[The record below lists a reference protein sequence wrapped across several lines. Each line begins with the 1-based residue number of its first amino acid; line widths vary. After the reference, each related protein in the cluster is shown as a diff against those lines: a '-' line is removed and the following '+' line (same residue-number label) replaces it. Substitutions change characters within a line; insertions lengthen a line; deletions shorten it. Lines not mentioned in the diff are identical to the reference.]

1 MIDGTIS
8 HYRILEKLG
17 AGGMGV
23 VYKAVD
29 TRLDRVVALKFL
41 PDDME
46 QDGQALE
53 RFRREAHAASAL
65 NHAGICTIYDV
76 GEEDHRSFIV
86 MEFIDGETLSQHIH
100 RQALSVEHILDLGI
114 QIADALDVAHT
125 AGIIHRD
132 IKPSNIFV
140 TKRGQAKV
148 LDFGLA
154 KLLPKELPHL
164 DSSASSSKP
173 QEAVSLVGVIS
184 GTPAYMSPE
193 QIRGDDLD
201 ARTDIFAFGLL
212 LYEMATGQQ
221 AFGGRTG
228 GVIIESILTRAPAS
242 IRVASPQIPL
252 KLEEIITKCLE
263 KDRTQR
269 YSSAAAVRSD
279 LQQLK
284 REVESGTVSRP
295 SIPARPESL
304 NAPRLSRFRWK
315 ELAAGAALLA
325 VLLIVAAWYY
335 AARPAQALGR
345 MDTIVLADFNNK
357 TGDPIFDDT
366 LRQGLAAQ
374 LQQSPF
380 LSLVSEQRIQ
390 QTLRLMGRSADTKLS
405 PAIIGDLC
413 QRAGSKAYLSGSISN
428 LGTQYVIGVS
438 AVNCQ
443 TGDYLAQEQ
452 VTANGKENVL
462 KALGEASTKLREK
475 LGESLKTVQKLDT
488 PIEQA
493 TTPSL
498 EALQAYSM
506 GRQTMQGKGDPAA
519 AIPLLKHSIELDPK
533 FAMAYA
539 MLGTSYYNIGEKKLS
554 AENTYKAYDLRARVS
569 EWEKFYIESHYYQF
583 ATGDLEKARQAY
595 ELWAQIYP
603 REQVPA
609 TNLGVIYQSLGQ
621 HEKSLSEF
629 RESLRLS
636 PDGLIYG
643 DLVAE
648 FVRLNR
654 FNEAR
659 AAADQALSKNL
670 DSLDLRL
677 YLYQLA
683 FLQNN
688 SANMAQQVS
697 WASGKPGKENVM
709 LYLQASTAAYS
720 GKLAAAREFSRQ
732 AATSADRAG
741 EKEVEAG
748 CEAAA
753 ALWEAFYGNA
763 TEARQHAA
771 ATIAKSN
778 GRDAQYA
785 AALALAVIGDSARAQ
800 ALADDLQKR
809 FPDDTVVRF
818 NYLPTLHAQLLLN
831 APDHPA
837 NLSPE
842 RSPERSPENVAKAIQ
857 ALTVALP
864 YELGVPGNSTFW
876 TNLYPVYVRGQ
887 AFLAAHQGAQ
897 AAAEFQKILDWRGV
911 VANEPI
917 GALAHLGLAR
927 SYALTGDTAKS
938 RQAYNAFLTLWKDA
952 DPNIPILKQATAE
965 SAKLSVTSRCYHDR
979 DFLTGQRACCILSC
993 GLDRNDNRM
1002 SKNTAYFISLAC

>member
-1 MIDGTIS
+1 
-8 HYRILEKLG
+8 
-17 AGGMGV
+17 
-23 VYKAVD
+23 
-29 TRLDRVVALKFL
+29 
-41 PDDME
+41 
-46 QDGQALE
+46 
-53 RFRREAHAASAL
+53 
-65 NHAGICTIYDV
+65 
-76 GEEDHRSFIV
+76 
-86 MEFIDGETLSQHIH
+86 
-100 RQALSVEHILDLGI
+100 
-114 QIADALDVAHT
+114 
-125 AGIIHRD
+125 
-132 IKPSNIFV
+132 
-140 TKRGQAKV
+140 
-148 LDFGLA
+148 
-154 KLLPKELPHL
+154 
-164 DSSASSSKP
+164 
-173 QEAVSLVGVIS
+173 
-184 GTPAYMSPE
+184 MSPE

-201 ARTDIFAFGLL
+201 ARTDVFAFGLL

-965 SAKLSVTSRCYHDR
+965 SAKL
-979 DFLTGQRACCILSC
+979 Q
-993 GLDRNDNRM
+993 
-1002 SKNTAYFISLAC
+1002 

>member
-8 HYRILEKLG
+8 HYRILDKLG

-23 VYKAVD
+23 VYKALD
-29 TRLDRVVALKFL
+29 TRLDRAVALKFL
-41 PDDME
+41 PDNMN
-46 QDGQALE
+46 QDAQALE

-65 NHAGICTIYDV
+65 NHPGICTIYDV

-100 RQALSVEHILDLGI
+100 RQALAVEQILDLGI
-114 QIADALDVAHT
+114 QIADALDVAH
-125 AGIIHRD
+125 AQGIIHRD

-164 DSSASSSKP
+164 DSSASPSKQL

-212 LYEMATGQQ
+212 LYEMASGQQ
-221 AFGGRTG
+221 AFGGRTC
-228 GVIIESILTRAPAS
+228 GVIIESILTRTPAS
-242 IRVASPQIPL
+242 IRISNPQIPL
-252 KLEEIITKCLE
+252 RLEEIISKCLE
-263 KDRTQR
+263 KDKTQR
-269 YSSAAAVRSD
+269 YSTAAAVRSD
-279 LQQLK
+279 LHHLK
-284 REVESGTVSRP
+284 HEFESGNITRSEFLP
-295 SIPARPESL
+295 QPQP
-304 NAPRLSRFRWK
+304 PHFRWK
-315 ELAAGAALLA
+315 KLAAAGAPLVILL
-325 VLLIVAAWYY
+325 VAGAWYY
-335 AARPAQALGR
+335 TARPARALSR
-345 MDTIVLADFNNK
+345 VDTVVLGDFTNK

-390 QTLRLMGRSADTKLS
+390 QTLRLMGRALDTKLS

-413 QRAGSKAYLSGSISN
+413 QRVGSKAYLSGSISN
-428 LGTQYVIGVS
+428 LASTYVIGVN

-462 KALGEASTKLREK
+462 KALGEVSTKLREK

-506 GRQTMQGKGDPAA
+506 GRNTMQGKGDYVGAV
-519 AIPLLKHSIELDPK
+519 PLLKRSIELDPK

-539 MLGTSYYNIGEKKLS
+539 MLGTSYHNLGEKKLA
-554 AENTYKAYDLRARVS
+554 AENTSKAYDLRSRVS
-569 EWEKFYIESHYYQF
+569 EWEKFYIESHYHHF
-583 ATGDLEKARQAY
+583 VTGDLEKARQAY

-603 REQVPA
+603 REQVPP
-609 TNLGVIYQSLGQ
+609 TNLGIIYQTLGQ
-621 HEKSLSEF
+621 HEKSLREF
-629 RESLRLS
+629 REGLRLS
-636 PDGLIYG
+636 PDSLNFG
-643 DLVAE
+643 DVVSG
-648 FVRLNR
+648 FIRLNR

-670 DSLDLRL
+670 DSVDLL
-677 YLYQLA
+677 AYLYQLA
-683 FLQNN
+683 FLNDDLQ
-688 SANMAQQVS
+688 SMPKQVS
-697 WASGKPGKENVM
+697 WAAGKPGEENVM
-709 LYLQASTAAYS
+709 LYMEAGAAAYS
-720 GKLAAAREFSRQ
+720 GKITVAREFSRQ
-732 AATSADRAG
+732 AVTSAGRAG
-741 EKEVEAG
+741 EKELEAD

-753 ALWEAFYGNA
+753 ALWEAFYGN
-763 TEARQHAA
+763 TSEARQHVA
-771 ATIAKSN
+771 ATLAKSN
-778 GRDAQYA
+778 GRDAQYV
-785 AALALAVIGDSARAQ
+785 AALALAVIGDSARSQ
-800 ALADDLQKR
+800 ALAEDLQKR

-818 NYLPTLHAQLLLN
+818 NYLPTLHAQLFLN
-831 APDHPA
+831 APD
-837 NLSPE
+837 
-842 RSPERSPENVAKAIQ
+842 RSPNNEANAIQ

-864 YELGVPGNSTFW
+864 YELGVPAAGTFW
-876 TNLYPVYVRGQ
+876 INLYPIYVRGQ
-887 AFLAAHQGAQ
+887 AFLASHQGSQ
-897 AAAEFQKILDWRGV
+897 AAAEFRKILDWRGV
-911 VANEPI
+911 VGNEPI
-917 GALAHLGLAR
+917 AALAHLGLAR
-927 SYALTGDTAKS
+927 SYILMGDTSKS
-938 RQAYNAFLTLWKDA
+938 RAAYNAFLTLWKDA
-952 DPNIPILKQATAE
+952 DPDIPILQQAHSE
-965 SAKLSVTSRCYHDR
+965 YAKL
-979 DFLTGQRACCILSC
+979 Q
-993 GLDRNDNRM
+993 
-1002 SKNTAYFISLAC
+1002 

>member
-23 VYKAVD
+23 VYKGLD
-29 TRLDRVVALKFL
+29 TRLDRTVALKFL
-41 PDDME
+41 PDNLD
-46 QDGQALE
+46 QDPHALE

-65 NHAGICTIYDV
+65 NHPGICTIYDV

-86 MEFIDGETLSQHIH
+86 MEFIDGETLSQHIQ
-100 RQALSVEHILDLGI
+100 RQPLSVEHILDLGI
-114 QIADALDVAHT
+114 QIADALDVAH
-125 AGIIHRD
+125 ARGIIHRD

-164 DSSASSSKP
+164 DSSDSSYKQS
-173 QEAVSLVGVIS
+173 QEVSLVGVIS

-242 IRVASPQIPL
+242 IRTANPQIPL
-252 KLEEIITKCLE
+252 RLEEIITKCLE

-284 REVESGTVSRP
+284 HEVESGNITRSDFVPQPRP
-295 SIPARPESL
+295 
-304 NAPRLSRFRWK
+304 SRFRWK
-315 ELAAGAALLA
+315 ELAAGSALLV
-325 VLLIVAAWYY
+325 VLLILVAWYY
-335 AARPAQALGR
+335 AARPAHALSR

-380 LSLVSEQRIQ
+380 LSLVSDQRIQ
-390 QTLRLMGRSADTKLS
+390 QTLRLMGRSPDAKLS
-405 PAIIGDLC
+405 SAIIGDLC

-428 LGTQYVIGVS
+428 LGTQYVIGVN

-506 GRQTMQGKGDPAA
+506 GRQTMQGKGDYTA

-539 MLGTSYYNIGEKKLS
+539 MLGTSYHNIGEKKLS
-554 AENTYKAYDLRARVS
+554 AENTSKAYDLRARVS
-569 EWEKFYIESHYYQF
+569 EWEKFYIESHYHQF
-583 ATGDLEKARQAY
+583 VTGDMEKARQAY
-595 ELWAQIYP
+595 DLWAQIYP

-621 HEKSLSEF
+621 HEKSLAEF
-629 RESLRLS
+629 RESLRLG
-636 PDGLIYG
+636 PDSLIYG
-643 DLVAE
+643 DVTSELI
-648 FVRLNR
+648 RLNH
-654 FNEAR
+654 FDEAR
-659 AAADQALSKNL
+659 AAADEALSKNL

-677 YLYQLA
+677 FLYQLA

-688 SANMAQQVS
+688 SDSMAQQVS

-709 LYLQASTAAYS
+709 LYLQASSAAYS

-748 CEAAA
+748 CEATA

-771 ATIAKSN
+771 ATLAKSN

-785 AALALAVIGDSARAQ
+785 AALALAVIGDSTRAQ
-800 ALADDLQKR
+800 TLAEDLQKR

-818 NYLPTLHAQLLLN
+818 NYLPTLHAQLFLN
-831 APDHPA
+831 APDRSP
-837 NLSPE
+837 NLSPDRSPDRSRDRSPDRSSNDSSDHSPE
-842 RSPERSPENVAKAIQ
+842 RSSENVAKAVQ
-857 ALTVALP
+857 ALTLAAP
-864 YELGVPGNSTFW
+864 YDLGIPGNTTFW

-927 SYALTGDTAKS
+927 SYALTGDAAKS
-938 RQAYNAFLTLWKDA
+938 RAAYNAFLTLWKDA
-952 DPNIPILKQATAE
+952 EPSIPILKQATTEYAN
-965 SAKLSVTSRCYHDR
+965 LH
-979 DFLTGQRACCILSC
+979 
-993 GLDRNDNRM
+993 
-1002 SKNTAYFISLAC
+1002 

>member
-29 TRLDRVVALKFL
+29 TRLDRLVALKFL
-41 PDDME
+41 PDHME
-46 QDGQALE
+46 QDAQALE

-65 NHAGICTIYDV
+65 NHPGICTIYDV
-76 GEEDHRSFIV
+76 GEQDHHSFIA

-100 RQALSVEHILDLGI
+100 RQPLSVEQVLELGI
-114 QIADALDVAHT
+114 QIADALDVAHA

-132 IKPSNIFV
+132 IKPSNVFL
-140 TKRGQAKV
+140 TNRGQAKV

-154 KLLPKELPHL
+154 KLLPKALPHL
-164 DSSASSSKP
+164 DSGDTSSKQP

-212 LYEMATGQQ
+212 LYEMASGNQ
-221 AFGGRTG
+221 AFVGRTG
-228 GVIIESILTRAPAS
+228 GVIIESILTRAPISVRIAN
-242 IRVASPQIPL
+242 PEIPPR
-252 KLEEIITKCLE
+252 LEEIISKCLE
-263 KDRTQR
+263 KDKTQR

-279 LQQLK
+279 LRQLK
-284 REVESGTVSRP
+284 REVETGNITVSDFVPQSLP
-295 SIPARPESL
+295 SRS
-304 NAPRLSRFRWK
+304 RWK
-315 ELAAGAALLA
+315 ELATGMAALVILLA
-325 VLLIVAAWYY
+325 VAGWYY
-335 AARPAQALGR
+335 TARPAHALSR
-345 MDTIVLADFNNK
+345 ADTILLADFNNK

-380 LSLVSEQRIQ
+380 LSLVSEQRVQ
-390 QTLRLMGRSADTKLS
+390 QTLRLMGQPPDAKLS

-428 LGTQYVIGVS
+428 LGSQYVIGVN

-452 VTANGKENVL
+452 VTATGKENVL

-498 EALQAYSM
+498 EALQAYSL
-506 GRQTMQGKGDPAA
+506 GRMTMQGKGDYTRAV
-519 AIPLLKHSIELDPK
+519 PLLKRSIELDPK

-539 MLGTSYYNIGEKKLS
+539 MLGTAYHNLGEKKLS
-554 AENTYKAYDLRARVS
+554 AENTSKAYDLRARVS
-569 EWEKFYIESHYYQF
+569 EWEKFYIESHYYHF
-583 ATGDLEKARQAY
+583 VTGDLEKARQAY

-603 REQVPA
+603 REQVPPL
-609 TNLGVIYQSLGQ
+609 NLGVIYQTLGQ

-629 RESLRLS
+629 RESVRLAPS
-636 PDGLIYG
+636 ESLNSGNVVSGYIH
-643 DLVAE
+643 
-648 FVRLNR
+648 LNR
-654 FNEAR
+654 FDEAR
-659 AAADQALSKNL
+659 AAADEALSKNL
-670 DSLDLRL
+670 DSADLRL

-683 FLQNN
+683 FLKND
-688 SANMAQQVS
+688 SASMAKQVS
-697 WASGKPGKENVM
+697 WASGKPGKENLM

-720 GKLAAAREFSRQ
+720 GKLAAARELSRQ
-732 AATSADRAG
+732 AATSAGQAG
-741 EKEVEAG
+741 EKEMEAG

-753 ALWEAFYGNA
+753 ALWEALYGN
-763 TEARQHAA
+763 TQEARQHV
-771 ATIAKSN
+771 ATTLAKSN
-778 GRDAQYA
+778 GRDAQYV
-785 AALALAVIGDSARAQ
+785 AALALAVIGDSARSQ
-800 ALADDLQKR
+800 ALAEDLEKR

-818 NYLPTLHAQLLLN
+818 NYLPTLHAQLFLN
-831 APDHPA
+831 APD
-837 NLSPE
+837 
-842 RSPERSPENVAKAIQ
+842 RSPDRSPADVAKAVQ
-857 ALTVALP
+857 ALAVASP

-887 AFLAAHQGAQ
+887 AFLASRQETQ

-927 SYALTGDTAKS
+927 SYALMGDIPKS
-938 RQAYNAFLTLWKDA
+938 RAAYNAFLSLWKDA
-952 DPNIPILKQATAE
+952 DPNIPILKQATTE
-965 SAKLSVTSRCYHDR
+965 YAKL
-979 DFLTGQRACCILSC
+979 Q
-993 GLDRNDNRM
+993 
-1002 SKNTAYFISLAC
+1002 

>member
-41 PDDME
+41 PDNME
-46 QDGQALE
+46 QDAQALE

-65 NHAGICTIYDV
+65 NHPGICTIYDV
-76 GEEDHRSFIV
+76 GEQDHHSFIV
-86 MEFIDGETLSQHIH
+86 MEFIDGETLSQHTH
-100 RQALSVEHILDLGI
+100 RQALSVEQIVDLGI
-114 QIADALDVAHT
+114 QIADALDVAHA

-132 IKPSNIFV
+132 IKPSNVFV
-140 TKRGQAKV
+140 TKRSQAKV

-164 DSSASSSKP
+164 DSGDASSKQP
-173 QEAVSLVGVIS
+173 HEPVSLVGVIS

-212 LYEMATGQQ
+212 LYEMATGQR

-242 IRVASPQIPL
+242 VRVANPQIPVG
-252 KLEEIITKCLE
+252 LEEIISKCLE

-269 YSSAAAVRSD
+269 YSTAAAVRSD

-295 SIPARPESL
+295 AYILPGPQ
-304 NAPRLSRFRWK
+304 PSRSRWK
-315 ELAAGAALLA
+315 KLTAASALLA
-325 VLLIVAAWYY
+325 ILLIVAAWYY
-335 AARPAQALGR
+335 TARPAHALNR
-345 MDTIVLADFNNK
+345 TDTIVLAEFANK

-390 QTLRLMGRSADTKLS
+390 QTLRLMGQPPGAKLS

-413 QRAGSKAYLSGSISN
+413 QRAGSKVYLSGSISN
-428 LGTQYVIGVS
+428 LGSQYVIGVN

-452 VTANGKENVL
+452 VSANGKENVL

-498 EALQAYSM
+498 EALQAYSL
-506 GRQTMQGKGDPAA
+506 GRMTMQGKGDYINAV
-519 AIPLLKHSIELDPK
+519 PLLKRSIELDPK
-533 FAMAYA
+533 FAMAHA
-539 MLGTSYYNIGEKKLS
+539 MLGTAYHNLGEKKLS
-554 AENTYKAYDLRARVS
+554 AESTSKAFDLRSRVS
-569 EWEKFYIESHYYQF
+569 EWEKFYIESHYHHF
-583 ATGDLEKARQAY
+583 VTGDMEKARQTY

-603 REQVPA
+603 REQVPR
-609 TNLGVIYQSLGQ
+609 TNLGVIYETLGQ
-621 HEKSLSEF
+621 HEKSLTEF
-629 RESLRLS
+629 REGLRLG
-636 PDGLIYG
+636 PDGLNFG
-643 DLVAE
+643 DVAAA
-648 FVRLNR
+648 FIRLNR
-654 FNEAR
+654 FDEAR
-659 AAADQALSKNL
+659 TVADEALSKNL
-670 DSLDLRL
+670 DSADLRI

-683 FLQNN
+683 FLKND
-688 SANMAQQVS
+688 SANMAKQVS

-709 LYLQASTAAYS
+709 LYLEASTAAYS

-741 EKEVEAG
+741 EKEMEAG

-753 ALWEAFYGNA
+753 ALWEALYGNA
-763 TEARQHAA
+763 QEARQHAA
-771 ATIAKSN
+771 ATLAKSN
-778 GRDAQYA
+778 GRDAQYI
-785 AALALAVIGDSARAQ
+785 AALALSVIGDSARAQ
-800 ALADDLQKR
+800 ALAEDLLKR
-809 FPDDTVVRF
+809 FLDDTVVRF
-818 NYLPTLHAQLLLN
+818 NYLPALHAQLFLN
-831 APDHPA
+831 APERSSDR
-837 NLSPE
+837 SQE
-842 RSPERSPENVAKAIQ
+842 RSPDRSQDRSPDNAAKAVQ
-857 ALTVALP
+857 ALAVAAP
-864 YELGVPGNSTFW
+864 YELGAAGNSTFW

-887 AFLAAHQGAQ
+887 AFLASRQGAP
-897 AAAEFQKILDWRGV
+897 AAAEFQKIVDWHGV

-927 SYALTGDTAKS
+927 SYALMGDTAKS
-938 RQAYNAFLTLWKDA
+938 RAAYTAFLTLWKDA
-952 DPNIPILKQATAE
+952 DPNIPILNQATTE
-965 SAKLSVTSRCYHDR
+965 YAKLSPTSGR
-979 DFLTGQRACCILSC
+979 
-993 GLDRNDNRM
+993 
-1002 SKNTAYFISLAC
+1002 